1 MIMQIMKMIS
11 RLTEPEKRRQA
22 ENRVS
27 PAFRLCVAILTILLC
42 ALSKNAVFTGSVI
55 VILLLRTAFL
65 APAEIAEV
73 LGKTVLPVLFS
84 ALILLPAALL
94 GQPGTL
100 FTVTMKVFESVLLLA
115 LLNHSVSWKDMSEAM
130 GEMHFPQ
137 ILIMT
142 LDTMVRFLVILGRF
156 MGRVLEA
163 VGLRKVGKDNW
174 KNAGTGGILGV
185 TYLKAQQME
194 VHTEE
199 AMACRCFEGTYR
211 SYRKR
216 KFGRRDALY
225 LLLVPAIAAWFV
237 YTQALM

>member
-55 VILLLRTAFL
+55 VVLLLRVAFL
-65 APAEIAEV
+65 APREIANV

-100 FTVTMKVFESVLLLA
+100 LTVTMKVFESVLLLA

-137 ILIMT
+137 M
-142 LDTMVRFLVILGRF
+142 RARGGRPAE
-156 MGRVLEA
+156 GRK
-163 VGLRKVGKDNW
+163 G
-174 KNAGTGGILGV
+174 
-185 TYLKAQQME
+185 
-194 VHTEE
+194 
-199 AMACRCFEGTYR
+199 
-211 SYRKR
+211 
-216 KFGRRDALY
+216 
-225 LLLVPAIAAWFV
+225 
-237 YTQALM
+237 

>member
-55 VILLLRTAFL
+55 VVLLLRVAFL
-65 APAEIAEV
+65 APREIANV

-100 FTVTMKVFESVLLLA
+100 LTVTMKVFESVLLLA

-142 LDTMVRFLVILGRF
+142 LDTMIRFLVILGRF

-163 VGLRKVGKDNW
+163 VGLRKVGKDDW
-174 KNAGTGGILGV
+174 KHAGTGGILGV

-194 VHTEE
+194 VQTEE
-199 AMACRCFEGTYR
+199 AMAYRCFEGTYR

>member
-1 MIMQIMKMIS
+1 
-11 RLTEPEKRRQA
+11 
-22 ENRVS
+22 
-27 PAFRLCVAILTILLC
+27 
-42 ALSKNAVFTGSVI
+42 
-55 VILLLRTAFL
+55 
-65 APAEIAEV
+65 
-73 LGKTVLPVLFS
+73 
-84 ALILLPAALL
+84 
-94 GQPGTL
+94 
-100 FTVTMKVFESVLLLA
+100 
-115 LLNHSVSWKDMSEAM
+115 MSEAM

-216 KFGRRDALY
+216 KFGRRDAVTDRPLTGPGGSGS
-225 LLLVPAIAAWFV
+225 LHFSSTTCLVGR
-237 YTQALM
+237 